1 MIPSAYTRE
10 GDISAL
16 GAQKEFTDQEMPGF
30 GMSLLTATL
39 PVILMLVSTITQ
51 LVTGHDKPTNLF
63 ESIIYMI
70 GTAGTAMLIAVLF
83 AIVTMGL
90 MRKRKMNHI
99 MESVTNAIYPIGMM
113 LLIIGGGG
121 TFKQVLIDGGV
132 GNTIAKM
139 FEGTEMSPILL
150 AWIICSCATY
160 RIRFGYSSCDF
171 NYRYCLT
178 IITIIRCKCCISC
191 TCDRC
196 R

>member
-1 MIPSAYTRE
+1 
-10 GDISAL
+10 
-16 GAQKEFTDQEMPGF
+16 
-30 GMSLLTATL
+30 
-39 PVILMLVSTITQ
+39 
-51 LVTGHDKPTNLF
+51 
-63 ESIIYMI
+63 MI

-139 FEGTEMSPILL
+139 FEGTEMF
-150 AWIICSCATY
+150 
-160 RIRFGYSSCDF
+160 RFY
-171 NYRYCLT
+171 
-178 IITIIRCKCCISC
+178 
-191 TCDRC
+191 
-196 R
+196 

>member
-1 MIPSAYTRE
+1 MIPSAYRRE

-39 PVILMLVSTITQ
+39 PVILMLISTITQ
-51 LVTGHDKPTNLF
+51 LVTGNAKPTNLF
-63 ESIIYMI
+63 ESIIYMV

-150 AWIICSCATY
+150 KMDCCSCATY

>member
-1 MIPSAYTRE
+1 
-10 GDISAL
+10 
-16 GAQKEFTDQEMPGF
+16 
-30 GMSLLTATL
+30 MSLLTATL

-150 AWIICSCATY
+150 ALDCCSCATY

-171 NYRYCLT
+171 NYRHCLT
-178 IITIIRCKCCISC
+178 II
-191 TCDRC
+191 DNHQM
-196 R
+196 